1 MPSLKMCELATK
13 ATSFIFDEFERKGKW
28 DRGLK
33 SRKRIHFIHFKLR
46 YRWYYWICRVTRKFR
61 LINWLSDWNSKTWNK
76 KKQQKGRFLGSMMG
90 LMAASLIAPMA
101 SSLIKPVVSS
111 LINYISGT
119 GKGQKG
125 GFLLLL
131 AFSGEKS

>member
-1 MPSLKMCELATK
+1 
-13 ATSFIFDEFERKGKW
+13 
-28 DRGLK
+28 
-33 SRKRIHFIHFKLR
+33 
-46 YRWYYWICRVTRKFR
+46 
-61 LINWLSDWNSKTWNK
+61 
-76 KKQQKGRFLGSMMG
+76 MMG